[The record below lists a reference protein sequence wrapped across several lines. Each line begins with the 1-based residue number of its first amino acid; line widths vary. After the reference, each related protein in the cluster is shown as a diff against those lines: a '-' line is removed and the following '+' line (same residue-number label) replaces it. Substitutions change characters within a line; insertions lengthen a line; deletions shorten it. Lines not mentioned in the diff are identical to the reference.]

1 MRGPVQA
8 RAAHLWCSQD
18 SSSAPSPGRGLDP
31 NHKGKPPDPTQEQE
45 HHPAPGDQEGG
56 ARSAGLKCP
65 PSPRLLPEPRHGL
78 IQPTPIDRPSP
89 RIRSLGVSRR
99 DGRLPMALPAWFPG
113 TPNKSVPSCHFPG
126 GLVCRAEWQKGRLS
140 QIRRDLPGMAP
151 DRQPGAPG
159 LARRVQGGVGAFVA
173 QEPRSAEI
181 LCSQRTPHASLLP
194 PVLNGLDWGSGL
206 GSRPREG
213 PPAP

>member
-1 MRGPVQA
+1 MGSSNQRPLTDHLRGSGPWV
-8 RAAHLWCSQD
+8 
-18 SSSAPSPGRGLDP
+18 
-31 NHKGKPPDPTQEQE
+31 
-45 HHPAPGDQEGG
+45 
-56 ARSAGLKCP
+56 SAGEMEGCP
-65 PSPRLLPEPRHGL
+65 WP
-78 IQPTPIDRPSP
+78 
-89 RIRSLGVSRR
+89 
-99 DGRLPMALPAWFPG
+99 
-113 TPNKSVPSCHFPG
+113 C
-126 GLVCRAEWQKGRLS
+126 
-140 QIRRDLPGMAP
+140 LPGSLAHQTSLCP
-151 DRQPGAPG
+151 LATSQGVLSAELNGKKEDYHRLEGTCLAWHLIGSSQHTPALQPGAPG